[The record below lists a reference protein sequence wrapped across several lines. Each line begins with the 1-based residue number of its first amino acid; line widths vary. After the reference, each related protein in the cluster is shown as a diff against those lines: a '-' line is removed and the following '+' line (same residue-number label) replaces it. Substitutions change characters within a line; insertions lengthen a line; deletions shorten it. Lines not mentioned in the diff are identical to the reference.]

1 MMDLSIEIE
10 NIKVGTFRHIDLAPP
25 VHFNVSFNKGVF
37 TVDNNKYGISISS
50 ENLQT
55 VIDEIVSQL
64 KSLMAGK

>member
-1 MMDLSIEIE
+1 MDLSIEIE

-25 VHFNVSFNKGVF
+25 VHFNVSFNKVVF

-55 VIDEIVSQL
+55 IIDEIVSQL
-64 KSLMAGK
+64 KLLMVGK